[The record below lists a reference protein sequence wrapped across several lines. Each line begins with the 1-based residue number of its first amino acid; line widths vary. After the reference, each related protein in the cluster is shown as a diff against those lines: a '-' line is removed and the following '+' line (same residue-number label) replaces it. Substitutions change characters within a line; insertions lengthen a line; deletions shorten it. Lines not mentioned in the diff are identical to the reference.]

1 MTGPVEAVGGTKF
14 DAEKPR
20 MDLLCPFAIE
30 ELAKVLTFGS
40 QKYSAWNW
48 SRGITTSRLLAA
60 ALRHLFAYARGEDA
74 DPETGLSHM
83 AHVMCCC
90 MFVLGMPHYVGGQDD
105 RVLRNSPSIPAGN
118 P

>member
-1 MTGPVEAVGGTKF
+1 MTGSLKTAGGMKN

-48 SRGITTSRLLAA
+48 SKGISTTRLIAA
-60 ALRHLFAYARGEDA
+60 ALRHLFAYARGEDT
-74 DPETGLSHM
+74 DPETGLSHV
-83 AHVMCCC
+83 AHAMCCC
-90 MFVLGMPHYVGGQDD
+90 MFIVGMPHYISGQDD
-105 RVLRNSPSIPAGN
+105 RVLRYSRSTAVVKP
-118 P
+118 